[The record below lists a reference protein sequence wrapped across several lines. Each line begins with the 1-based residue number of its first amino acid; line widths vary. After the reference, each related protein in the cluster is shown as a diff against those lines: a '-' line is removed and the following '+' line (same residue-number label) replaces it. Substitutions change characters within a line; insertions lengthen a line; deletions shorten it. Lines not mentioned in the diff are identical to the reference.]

1 MPVNSF
7 VFCLYGTV
15 LIKRER
21 ARERKKGKG
30 KKSFEYL
37 LEFVHPQRMGLHLM
51 ASRTLVE
58 ILTENRAARARR
70 SVV

>member
-1 MPVNSF
+1 MFASKVLFS
-7 VFCLYGTV
+7 V

-21 ARERKKGKG
+21 GRKERKKR
-30 KKSFEYL
+30 FEYS